1 MLTKEQKRQQS
12 EELRGVL
19 TEVNTLFLM
28 DNTGLKVNEVNQ
40 LRSQVRQSEATYK
53 VVKNS
58 VVKLALEGTE
68 LEGLTPFLVGPK
80 ALAYTSGDAVALAKV
95 LREFIKQHPELS
107 FQRAYLEGQILEGA
121 EAEKIADMP
130 SKEELLTK
138 LVYLLQSPIRRL
150 AVALNT
156 PAQNLASVLGQVA
169 EKKEQGDEGAAET
182 AVEVTSEEPAEEA
195 AEATAEA
202 TADETAEAA
211 AEESVEEATEEAADD
226 VAESATE
233 ETADMATEEAADDVA
248 ESTTEETAD
257 MATEETTDVDAEDPG
272 DDSNEESKDS

>member
-95 LREFIKQHPELS
+95 LREFIKQHPALS
-107 FQRAYLEGQILEGA
+107 FQRAYLEGQILEGV

-169 EKKEQGDEGAAET
+169 EKKEQGDEGTEQA
-182 AVEVTSEEPAEEA
+182 AVEVTGEEPAEDT

-202 TADETAEAA
+202 TEDETAEAA
-211 AEESVEEATEEAADD
+211 AD
-226 VAESATE
+226 ESAEVTSE
-233 ETADMATEEAADDVA
+233 ETADVAA
-248 ESTTEETAD
+248 ETTGDETAET
-257 MATEETTDVDAEDPG
+257 ATEETTDVDAENAG
-272 DDSNEESKDS
+272 DDSNKESKDS

>member
-19 TEVNTLFLM
+19 TEVSTLFLM

-169 EKKEQGDEGAAET
+169 EKKEQGDEGAAEV
-182 AVEVTSEEPAEEA
+182 AVEVTSEEPAEET
-195 AEATAEA
+195 AEAIAEATGDETAEA
-202 TADETAEAA
+202 TGDETAEAA
-211 AEESVEEATEEAADD
+211 VEES
-226 VAESATE
+226 AE
-233 ETADMATEEAADDVA
+233 V
-248 ESTTEETAD
+248 TTEETAD
-257 MATEETTDVDAEDPG
+257 DAAETTTEETAEMATEEKTDVDAENSG
-272 DDSNEESKDS
+272 DESNKESKDS

>member
-19 TEVNTLFLM
+19 NEVNTLFLM
-28 DNTGLKVNEVNQ
+28 DNTGLNVNEVNQ

-68 LEGLTPFLVGPK
+68 LEALTPFLVGPK
-80 ALAYTSGDAVALAKV
+80 ALAYTTGDAVALAKV
-95 LREFIKQHPELS
+95 LRDFIKQHPELS

-156 PAQNLASVLGQVA
+156 PTQNLASVLGQVA
-169 EKKEQGDEGAAET
+169 EKNEQGDEV
-182 AVEVTSEEPAEEA
+182 AVEVTSEE
-195 AEATAEA
+195 
-202 TADETAEAA
+202 
-211 AEESVEEATEEAADD
+211 
-226 VAESATE
+226 ATE
-233 ETADMATEEAADDVA
+233 ETAEETA
-248 ESTTEETAD
+248 EPAVEETVEMTTEETAENAAE
-257 MATEETTDVDAEDPG
+257 ATGEETTEERAEVTKEETAETASGESTEVIAEEPG
-272 DDSNEESKDS
+272 DDTNKEPNES

>member
-95 LREFIKQHPELS
+95 LREFIKQHPALS
-107 FQRAYLEGQILEGA
+107 FQRAYLEGQILEGV

-169 EKKEQGDEGAAET
+169 EKKEQGDEGTGEA
-182 AVEVTSEEPAEEA
+182 AVEVTSEEPAEDT

-202 TADETAEAA
+202 TEDETAEAA
-211 AEESVEEATEEAADD
+211 AEATAEAIEDETAEAAADESAEATSEDTADQAAETTGD
-226 VAESATE
+226 
-233 ETADMATEEAADDVA
+233 ETA
-248 ESTTEETAD
+248 ET
-257 MATEETTDVDAEDPG
+257 ATEETTDVDAENAG
-272 DDSNEESKDS
+272 DDSNKDSKDS